1 MRQRYAFGL
10 FALTFAIAAAA
21 TEAPRYDPKT
31 GPALAVV
38 ERFEQ
43 ALAAGD
49 RDTALAQ
56 LAPDLVVFESG
67 HAERSRDE
75 YAASHLDADIAF
87 LKTAT
92 TRQTARRASAD
103 TDSALVLSE
112 SEVRSERN
120 GKTTTRATLETL
132 VLRRR
137 DGRWQITH
145 IHWSS
150 RAIETVTGSE
160 RSDK

>member
-10 FALTFAIAAAA
+10 ITLSFAFAAAA
-21 TEAPRYDPKT
+21 TEAPQYDPST

-38 ERFEQ
+38 DRFGK
-43 ALAAGD
+43 ALADGD
-49 RDTALAQ
+49 RTAALAQ

-92 TRQTARRASAD
+92 AHQTARRASAGK
-103 TDSALVLSE
+103 DSALVLSE
-112 SEVRSERN
+112 SEVRSVRD

-132 VLRRR
+132 VLRKR
-137 DGRWQITH
+137 DGRWLITH

-150 RAIETVTGSE
+150 RALDAKSP
-160 RSDK
+160 